1 MSDDG
6 TRVAIVTGASR
17 GIGRAIALT
26 LARQGCN
33 ILVNYAT
40 QSAAAAAV
48 VTEIEALGR
57 SAISVKADVSAET
70 TGQQLVDAA
79 MARWQRLD
87 IAVNNAGMVSNET
100 AIADTD
106 FDSWRRIVNLN
117 LHGAFGLSKAA
128 IKVMRRQRRG
138 HIVNLS
144 SNVTQRMPAMFGAY
158 TASKAAL
165 EAMTRIMAKE
175 EGQHG
180 IRVNAVA
187 PGPIRTEMLNGLLEN
202 MGSDTANTFIQS
214 VPLRRV
220 GEPEEIAAMVAM
232 LVSDTASFVTGQVIY
247 VNGGGP
253 GG

>member
-87 IAVNNAGMVSNET
+87 IVVNNAGMVSNET

-106 FDSWRRIVNLN
+106 FDSWRRIVDLN
-117 LHGAFGLSKAA
+117 LHGAFALSKAA

>member
-1 MSDDG
+1 
-6 TRVAIVTGASR
+6 
-17 GIGRAIALT
+17 
-26 LARQGCN
+26 
-33 ILVNYAT
+33 
-40 QSAAAAAV
+40 
-48 VTEIEALGR
+48 EIEALGR

-187 PGPIRTEMLNGLLEN
+187 PGPIHTEMLNGLLEN

-232 LVSDTASFVTGQVIY
+232 LVSDTASFVT
-247 VNGGGP
+247 
-253 GG
+253 

>member
-87 IAVNNAGMVSNET
+87 IAVNNAGMVSNQT

-128 IKVMRRQRRG
+128 IKVMRRQGRG

-202 MGSDTANTFIQS
+202 MGSDAANTFIQS